1 MTEQMAPSLD
11 FEAMRCAIE
20 ASDYEA
26 LVSFY
31 ADDAEL
37 RMVNKNTTPSTPMV
51 LRGKEEISEMLRDV
65 CGRTMTHH
73 IEDEIIGENRV
84 AYNEACEYPDGVR
97 VLGATTMDLRDG
109 VIVRQINIEAWDE

>member
-11 FEAMRCAIE
+11 FEAMRRAIE

-37 RMVNKNTTPSTPMV
+37 RMVNKNTTPSSPMV
-51 LRGKEEISEMLRDV
+51 LRARRRSPRCCVTCAG
-65 CGRTMTHH
+65 GR
-73 IEDEIIGENRV
+73 
-84 AYNEACEYPDGVR
+84 
-97 VLGATTMDLRDG
+97 
-109 VIVRQINIEAWDE
+109 